1 MPAGAIV
8 VGDIVRAVYKN
19 SGKILHESEFLVLST
34 CNGRVNSVM
43 NMEYYDKIEEED
55 WGSYSSI
62 VYHRDNINWIFVRKN
77 EDIKDTSNPHYKV
90 IRKIKLLQLK
100 RKENGYVF

>member
-8 VGDIVRAVYKN
+8 VGDIVKAFYKDAIAPIPTEFIVRSIRN
-19 SGKILHESEFLVLST
+19 GKVE
-34 CNGRVNSVM
+34 SVM
-43 NMEYYDKIEEED
+43 NVEYYNRIPEFQWPSYTTYVLDMDKVD
-55 WGSYSSI
+55 
-62 VYHRDNINWIFVRKN
+62 WIFVRKN
-77 EDIKDTSNPHYKV
+77 DDGVDTSNPHYKV